1 MATPLDKGVIGALK
15 MKAVSEFNK
24 KIMENGTGGEE
35 EMNLLEAIQIL
46 WDLWRRLEQTVIRSA
61 WSMLI
66 KDDHDSRMI
75 IFL

>member
-1 MATPLDKGVIGALK
+1 

-46 WDLWRRLEQTVIRSA
+46 WDLWRRLEQTLIHSA
-61 WSMLI
+61 WSMLV
-66 KDDHDSRMI
+66 KDDHDSHIARAE
-75 IFL
+75 